1 MANSSDIQQFNNG
14 VDVWL
19 KQVRGLA
26 TQQYRDMVWEI
37 FLRVV
42 RETPQYTG
50 KAVANWNIS
59 TGQPDFSFDDTLGDH
74 DTWFDPPDPRGSDSN
89 PEDLRR
95 KGDRK
100 WMQIAW
106 NRNRAKK
113 DAIRYGDMV
122 FISNGATGDS
132 DTHNPDEGFA
142 YIEAIQ
148 RPGYWRQRLRE
159 ENQPYETVHE
169 SMIFVMSKMR
179 RWDSARPKFGT
190 GDW

>member
-1 MANSSDIQQFNNG
+1 MSSASDLQSFNNG

-19 KQVRGLA
+19 KQVKGVA

-42 RETPQYTG
+42 RETPQYSG
-50 KAVANWNIS
+50 RAVANWNIS
-59 TGQPDFSFDDTLGDH
+59 VGQPDFSFDYSLGDR
-74 DTWFDPPDPRGSDSN
+74 DVWEDLPN
-89 PEDLRR
+89 PEDSGLNPELLRH

-106 NRNRAKK
+106 NRNRPKK
-113 DAIRYGDMV
+113 DAIRYGDRV

-132 DTHNPDEGFA
+132 NPAGDDKGFA

-148 RPGYWRQRLRE
+148 APGVWRSRLRE
-159 ENQPYETVHE
+159 ENLPFE
-169 SMIFVMSKMR
+169 SVQESLIYVMTKMR
-179 RWDSARPKFGT
+179 RWDGATPKFGT

>member
-1 MANSSDIQQFNNG
+1 MNQSDLAGFNNG

-19 KQVRGLA
+19 KQVKGVA
-26 TQQYRDMVWEI
+26 IDQYRAMVWEI

-59 TGQPDFSFDDTLGDH
+59 VGQPDFSFDDSLGDH
-74 DTWFDPPDPRGSDSN
+74 DDWFDAPSPEDSGTN

-100 WMQIAW
+100 WMQVAW
-106 NRNRAKK
+106 NRNRPKME
-113 DAIRYGDMV
+113 AIRFNDRV

-132 DTHNPDEGFA
+132 DTHNQAEGFA

-148 RPGYWRQRLRE
+148 VPGRWRQRLRD
-159 ENQPYETVHE
+159 ENQPYETVQE
-169 SMIFVMSKMR
+169 SLIYVMTKMR
-179 RWDSARPKFGT
+179 RWDEARPTYGT

>member
-1 MANSSDIQQFNNG
+1 MIGRTDLTGFNNG

-19 KQVRGLA
+19 RQVRGLA
-26 TQQYRDMVWEI
+26 TQQYRDMVWQI

-59 TGQPDFSFDDTLGDH
+59 VGQPDFSFDESLGDH
-74 DTWFDPPDPRGSDSN
+74 DSWFDPPGIEEGDTN
-89 PEDLRR
+89 PESLRH

-106 NRNRAKK
+106 NRNRPKK
-113 DAIRYGDMV
+113 DAIRYSDRV

-132 DTHNPDEGFA
+132 DTHNPEEGFA

-148 RPGYWRQRLRE
+148 EPGYWRNRLRT
-159 ENQPYETVHE
+159 ENLPYEAVQE
-169 SMIFVMSKMR
+169 SMIYVMTRMR

-190 GDW
+190 GDF